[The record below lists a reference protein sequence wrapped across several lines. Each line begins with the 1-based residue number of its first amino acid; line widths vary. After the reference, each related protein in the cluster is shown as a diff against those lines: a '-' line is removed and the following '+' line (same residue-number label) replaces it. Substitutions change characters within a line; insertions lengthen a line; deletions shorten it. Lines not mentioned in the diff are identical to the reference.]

1 MEMLLLLLLFIG
13 DNGGLDGDVAGNV
26 AGDLNKKTIFLFV
39 SKKDFYGIPNQGYWE
54 KSEKIENS
62 ENRVLSSH

>member
-1 MEMLLLLLLFIG
+1 MEMLLLLLLFVG
-13 DNGGLDGDVAGNV
+13 DNGGLDGDVAGDV

-39 SKKDFYGIPNQGYWE
+39 SKKDFYGISNQGYW
-54 KSEKIENS
+54 EKIENS